1 MIATNSHKKK
11 INHVAIIMDGN
22 GRWAEKN
29 TISKK
34 KGHEQGVR
42 NCIKICENLKK
53 LDFEIN
59 EISFYVFSTEN
70 WNRSSIEVSNLFKII
85 DSFYN
90 AFKNSANNNN
100 FSVRHYGSKKKLPD
114 KIKKIIDDVV
124 LSTKKN
130 NGTYVNLL
138 FNYGSRQEIEDAIKK
153 IQSEKKKKFNLR
165 DYLYIPESNDPDLII
180 RTGGE
185 LRLSNFMLW
194 QSAYSELYFTKT
206 LWPDFKIAALNKILH
221 NFLKRNRKLGK

>member
-1 MIATNSHKKK
+1 MALNSRKKK

-22 GRWAEKN
+22 GRWAAKN
-29 TISKK
+29 KISKK
-34 KGHEQGVR
+34 KGHEYGVR

-53 LDFEIN
+53 LDFKIN

-70 WNRSSIEVSNLFKII
+70 WNRSSLEVRNLFKII
-85 DSFYN
+85 LAFYASFKT
-90 AFKNSANNNN
+90 AANNNN
-100 FSVRHYGSKKKLPD
+100 ISVRHYGSKKRLSS

-124 LSTKKN
+124 TSTKKN

-153 IQSEKKKKFNLR
+153 IKLEKKEKFNLR

-185 LRLSNFMLW
+185 IRLSNFMLW
-194 QSAYSELYFTKT
+194 QSAYSELFFTKT
-206 LWPDFKIAALNKILH
+206 LWPDFNIGSLNKILH
-221 NFLKRNRKLGK
+221 SYLRRNRKLGK

>member
-1 MIATNSHKKK
+1 MIALNSHKSK

-22 GRWAEKN
+22 GRWARKN
-29 TISKK
+29 KISKK

-53 LDFEIN
+53 LDFRVN

-70 WNRSSIEVSNLFKII
+70 WKRSPSEVSNLFKII
-85 DSFYN
+85 ESFYDSF
-90 AFKNSANNNN
+90 KSSANKNNI
-100 FSVRHYGSKKKLPD
+100 SIRHYGSKKRLSS

-153 IQSEKKKKFNLR
+153 IQSEKKKKFNFR

-185 LRLSNFMLW
+185 IRLSNFMLW

-206 LWPDFKIAALNKILH
+206 LWPDFKINSLNKILH
-221 NFLKRNRKLGK
+221 SYLKRNRKLGK

>member
-1 MIATNSHKKK
+1 MIAPNSRKKT

-22 GRWAEKN
+22 GRWAKKN
-29 TISKK
+29 KISKK

-42 NCIKICENLKK
+42 NCIKICDNLKK
-53 LDFEIN
+53 LDFKIN

-70 WNRSSIEVSNLFKII
+70 WSRSPLEVSNLFEII

-90 AFKNSANNNN
+90 LFKTSVNNNN
-100 FSVRHYGSKKKLPD
+100 ICVRHYGSKKKLSSN
-114 KIKKIIDDVV
+114 IKEIIDDVV
-124 LSTKKN
+124 QSTKKN

-153 IQSEKKKKFNLR
+153 IQSEKKKNFNFR
-165 DYLYIPESNDPDLII
+165 NYLYIPESNDPDLII

-185 LRLSNFMLW
+185 VRLSNFMLW
-194 QSAYSELYFTKT
+194 QSAYSELYFTKI
-206 LWPDFKIAALNKILH
+206 LWPDFKITSLNKILH
-221 NFLKRNRKLGK
+221 SFLKRNRKLGK

>member
-1 MIATNSHKKK
+1 MIALNSHKTK
-11 INHVAIIMDGN
+11 IKHVAIIMDGN

-29 TISKK
+29 KISKK
-34 KGHEQGVR
+34 KGHEQGVH

-53 LDFEIN
+53 LDFQIS

-70 WNRSSIEVSNLFKII
+70 WNRSPSEVRNLFKII
-85 DSFYN
+85 ESFYDSF
-90 AFKNSANNNN
+90 KTSANNNN
-100 FSVRHYGSKKKLPD
+100 ISIRHYGSRQRLSS

-138 FNYGSRQEIEDAIKK
+138 FNYGSRQEIEEAIKK
-153 IQSEKKKKFNLR
+153 IKSEKKKKFNLR
-165 DYLYIPESNDPDLII
+165 NYLYVPESNDPDLII

-185 LRLSNFMLW
+185 IRISNFMLW

-206 LWPDFKIAALNKILH
+206 LWPDFKISSLNKILH
-221 NFLKRNRKLGK
+221 SYLKRNRKLGK